1 MHIDND
7 NVFVVIRDVIRDF
20 SDYLLYKKS
29 HGSEYTRRAIKQSR
43 IRHELMVLRDLE
55 IISYEPDILD
65 APSPLAFAIRLHIQ
79 EDEIAEKILTRCKD
93 DE

>member
-1 MHIDND
+1 MHIENEKIYI
-7 NVFVVIRDVIRDF
+7 VLRDVIRDF

-29 HGSEYTRRAIKQSR
+29 HDSEYTRKAIKQSR
-43 IRHELMVLRDLE
+43 IRHELHVLDALE

-79 EDEIAEKILTRCKD
+79 EDKLADKILTRCKD